1 MKILVIDD
9 EESMRH
15 MLSVILKKEG
25 YDTVVCEGAESA
37 LKVFEKE
44 DFDFVL
50 SDIRMPGLDGP
61 GLLKKIK
68 KGRRGRPL
76 TSATIIM
83 MSAYGTMDVALEC
96 MKLGAYDYIS
106 KPFKVE
112 EIIFTLKK
120 AEEREKLKRENE
132 RLKEERAVDTGEI
145 YTEDKSMLE
154 MLEFVRKVSD
164 YDTTVL
170 VTGETGTGKE
180 LIARALH
187 FSGKRAKG
195 PFVAVNC
202 GAIPENLLESEL
214 FGHVKGAFTDAVR
227 SKVGLFEE
235 AQGGTIFLDEIGE
248 LPLELQVKLLRVLQ
262 EGEIRRL
269 GDTLD
274 VKIDARVVAATVR
287 DLEAEV
293 SKGNFREDLFYRLN
307 IIPIAIAPLRD
318 RCSDIPGLAK
328 LFIDRY
334 ALKYSKGIE
343 GLSDKALNKLLSYGW
358 PGNVREL
365 ENLIERAVIL
375 EDSDILSSDSFPA
388 FGIRGAKNGTKGEA
402 AGDGCDLD
410 TISIKKGSIA
420 LEKRLIVKA
429 MEITKGNKTR
439 AAELLEISHR
449 ALLYK
454 IKGYNL

>member
-1 MKILVIDD
+1 MKVLVIDD

-15 MLSVILKKEG
+15 MLSVILKKEC
-25 YDTVVCEGAESA
+25 YDTVVCESAESA
-37 LKVFEKE
+37 LKVFEGE
-44 DFDFVL
+44 DFDFIL

-132 RLKEERAVDTGEI
+132 RLKEERAVDKSDI
-145 YTEDKSMLE
+145 YTEDKAMAEVLN
-154 MLEFVRKVSD
+154 FVAKVAD

-170 VTGETGTGKE
+170 ISGETGTGKE

-202 GAIPENLLESEL
+202 GAIPEKLLESEL
-214 FGHVKGAFTDAVR
+214 FGHMKGAFTDAVR
-227 SKVGLFEE
+227 NKPGLFEE
-235 AQGGTIFLDEIGE
+235 ARGGTIFLDEIGE

-269 GDTLD
+269 GDTKD
-274 VKIDARVVAATVR
+274 IKIDARVVAATVR

-293 SKGNFREDLFYRLN
+293 KEGRFREDLFYRLN
-307 IIPIAIAPLRD
+307 IIPIDIPPLRE
-318 RCSDIPGLAK
+318 RRSDIPGLIEV
-328 LFIDRY
+328 FIDRY
-334 ALKYSKGIE
+334 ATKYSKAIE
-343 GLSDKALNKLLSYGW
+343 GISKDATTKLLSYGW

-365 ENLIERAVIL
+365 ENLIERGVIL
-375 EDSDILSSDSFPA
+375 EDSAMLSPGSFPLDCLE
-388 FGIRGAKNGTKGEA
+388 GTQGKDTA
-402 AGDGCDLD
+402 YDLD
-410 TISIKKGSIA
+410 TISIKKGTVA
-420 LEKRLIVKA
+420 LEKRLITRA
-429 MEITKGNKTR
+429 LGITKGNKTR

>member
-1 MKILVIDD
+1 MRILVVDD

-25 YDTVVCEGAESA
+25 YDTVVCDSAESA
-37 LKVFEKE
+37 LKVCEKE
-44 DFDFVL
+44 DFDFIL

-83 MSAYGTMDVALEC
+83 MSAYGTMDTAIEC

-132 RLKEERAVDTGEI
+132 RLKQERAVYKGDI
-145 YTEDKSMLE
+145 YTEDKSMSEVLD
-154 MLEFVRKVSD
+154 FVTKVAD

-170 VTGETGTGKE
+170 ITGETGTGKE

-202 GAIPENLLESEL
+202 GAIPEQLLESEL
-214 FGHVKGAFTDAVR
+214 FGHMKGAFTDAIR
-227 SKVGLFEE
+227 NKPGLFEE
-235 AQGGTIFLDEIGE
+235 ARGGTIFLDEIGE

-269 GDTLD
+269 GDTKD
-274 VKIDARVVAATVR
+274 IKIDARVVAATVR
-287 DLEAEV
+287 DLEAEI
-293 SKGNFREDLFYRLN
+293 KQGRFREDLFYRLN
-307 IIPIAIAPLRD
+307 VIPITIPPLRD
-318 RCSDIPGLAK
+318 RRSDIPGLIEI
-328 LFIDRY
+328 FIDRY
-334 ALKYSKGIE
+334 ATKYSKVLKGI
-343 GLSDKALNKLLSYGW
+343 SKDATTKLLSYGW

-365 ENLIERAVIL
+365 ENLIERAAIL
-375 EDSDILSSDSFPA
+375 EDSDTLSSGSFPA
-388 FGIRGAKNGTKGEA
+388 FGLGVSKAEGKGDA
-402 AGDGCDLD
+402 YDLD

-420 LEKRLIVKA
+420 LEKRLIIKA
-429 MEITKGNKTR
+429 LEITKGNKTR